1 MKIKDYISMII
12 LLSFYFSFWYCIL
25 EITSFSYGIAFIAV
39 WLISINFNKKIRYLI
54 LLLFIILSLILF
66 FNSNPQWFDSLYGYN
81 PHFFYMGSLFLQLLW
96 IFLQIP
102 IWNKKDKED
111 KTLKSYNSYIYI
123 LFGWI
128 WILLLTIIIY
138 LLSLHFSP
146 KDNYWFLLYFIIFC
160 IFFLPIFITDIIIL
174 LKKKVNWKRKIRKIM
189 IFNYIYSSLA
199 LLITITYSISDW
211 IFRDWIWFGIFLWFI
226 SLILYIYLLIFWL
239 TFLIFIFLLLK
250 EKLKNKN
257 TWRKYNYIKLIIS
270 WIIMLLLLWY
280 YSYKKYSECF
290 WKQECFFNDTVYL
303 NEREINEL
311 YKIIDYDWRYFFMEN
326 CKEKWWFTFVERE
339 FNKRTDNFI
348 CKKWNKIIDKSSYN
362 FDFDKHHL

>member
-25 EITSFSYGIAFIAV
+25 EITSFSYGIAFITV
-39 WLISINFNKKIRYLI
+39 WLISINFNKKIRYTI

-66 FNSNPQWFDSLYGYN
+66 SHSDPQWFNRLYGSN
-81 PHFFYMGSLFLQLLW
+81 PHYFFMLSLFLQTLW
-96 IFLQIP
+96 IFFQIP

-111 KTLKSYNSYIYI
+111 KMLKSHNCYIYFLI
-123 LFGWI
+123 SWI

-138 LLSLHFSP
+138 LISLYFSP
-146 KDNYWFLLYFIIFC
+146 ENKGWFWLHFIIFC

-189 IFNYIYSSLA
+189 ILNYIYSSLA

-303 NEREINEL
+303 NEQEINEL
-311 YKIIDYDWRYFFMEN
+311 YKPIKYDWRYFFMED
-326 CKEKWWFTFVERE
+326 CKEKWWINFVKRE
-339 FNKRTDNFI
+339 FNKRLDTFY
-348 CKKWNKIIDKSSYN
+348 CKKWNKNIDGSTYQ
-362 FDFDKHHL
+362 FDNHHL